1 MKKEFKAESKQL
13 LELMIN
19 SIYSNKEIF
28 LREIIS
34 NASDAID
41 KRQFLALQDKT
52 LENDSPEIRLEVDK
66 KKRTITITDNGIG
79 MNESDLEENLGTIA
93 HSGSKEFMKEL
104 EEKKDIDVI
113 GQFGVGFYA
122 SFIVS
127 DKVEVITKKGGSNAY
142 KWISDGIESYEIEE
156 SEKNDI
162 GTQITLFIKKD
173 KEFNDFL
180 ETNEIEALVK
190 KYSDFIKYP
199 ITIEK
204 EVKIYDKDEDGNDI
218 LDKYQTKKEIVTIN
232 SMKAIWKKDKASVLQ
247 EEYDNFY
254 MSHFHDWQK
263 PLKTIHRKVEGNLNY
278 EMLLFIPSHRGFDF
292 FSPTYKKQIDLYSK
306 SVFIEGDC
314 EYLISDAFK
323 FVKGIID
330 SEDLS
335 LNISREMLQHDA
347 NVNKLAKAIESKIK
361 SELLKMQKNER
372 ELYEQFYDE
381 FGQQLV
387 YGVYDN
393 FGAKKEVLK
402 DLIMFKSTKEE
413 KYVTLKEYVER
424 MSEDQKDILYIAGSS
439 IEQINKLP
447 IMEQILADDSEVLYF
462 LNEVDEF
469 AISVLNEY
477 EGKTF
482 KSIASAEYKNDKDED
497 ELKDQTNDNKDLL
510 AALKDSLK
518 SEVSDVVL
526 TNRLKS
532 SAVYLT
538 SKDNISIEMEK
549 TLSNMPD
556 SQGIKAN
563 KVLEINPNHELFS
576 ALTKVY
582 TEDKDEINDYA
593 KLLYNQALLVEGLKI
608 DNPIEYSELLTKLM
622 IKASK

>member
-52 LENDSPEIRLEVDK
+52 LENDSPEIRLDVDK

-549 TLSNMPD
+549 TLANMPD

-582 TEDKDEINDYA
+582 TEDKEEINDYA